1 MYIEQVPDRIWV
13 RAGKGMRLVWLSNTK
28 LYYFSG
34 ASKILVTTGG
44 GGRTRSPS
52 SLILFKFLSIS
63 LLPAIASSP
72 DVIPVIILIESLMSG
87 TKPSKAS
94 MNLYN

>member
-44 GGRTRSPS
+44 GVALAAP
-52 SLILFKFLSIS
+52 
-63 LLPAIASSP
+63 LP
-72 DVIPVIILIESLMSG
+72 
-87 TKPSKAS
+87 
-94 MNLYN
+94 